1 MPRIRLNQLNIQPQ
15 EYEASEEELHI
26 SETGPWS
33 VSVGKSEAG
42 TMKVCLQSDDFTHDV
57 ALYITGDFYDN
68 AQRIE
73 YAHRLADRMNRMPK
87 E

>member
-1 MPRIRLNQLNIQPQ
+1 MPRININQLNIQPQ
-15 EYEASEEELHI
+15 DDLDPRDLEI

-33 VSVGKSEAG
+33 VTVGKSEAG
-42 TMKVCLQSDDFTHDV
+42 TPKVCLQSDDFHHDV
-57 ALYITGDFYDN
+57 ALYITGDFYDI

-73 YAHRLADRMNRMPK
+73 YAKRLADRMNRMPK

>member
-1 MPRIRLNQLNIQPQ
+1 MRININQLNTNPQ
-15 EYEASEEELHI
+15 EIEPNDLTI

-42 TMKVCLQSDDFTHDV
+42 TLKVCLQSDDFHHDV
-57 ALYITGDFYDN
+57 ALYITGDFCDN
-68 AQRIE
+68 DQRIE
-73 YAHRLADRMNRMPK
+73 YARLLADRMNRMPK